1 VGEGEVLERRIPGP
15 GGEMP
20 VEDNKG
26 DQTEQ
31 APDVLLRDPA
41 MMGRLAPRVVS
52 KKVAVVFFHVGVT
65 VISRRCHKVDVTFQV
80 VVRGV
85 SPVGIEGFHQEGT
98 EFQVKRVLPGL
109 QELVIMDA
117 SFAPVLRLVVKNI
130 ALFVERTI
138 GRAPQDAVRM
148 GIPRG
153 NKIGHVTIVPPESD
167 GVVIPVHRH
176 SQGVTD
182 KKPVESS
189 PAT

>member
-1 VGEGEVLERRIPGP
+1 
-15 GGEMP
+15 
-20 VEDNKG
+20 
-26 DQTEQ
+26 
-31 APDVLLRDPA
+31 
-41 MMGRLAPRVVS
+41 
-52 KKVAVVFFHVGVT
+52 
-65 VISRRCHKVDVTFQV
+65 VIFRRCHEGDVTLQV

-85 SPVGIEGFHQEGT
+85 SPIGIKGFHQEGT
-98 EFQVKRVLPGL
+98 EFQVQRVLPGL

-167 GVVIPVHRH
+167 GVVIPVHGH
-176 SQGVTD
+176 SQGITD
-182 KKPVESS
+182 EKPVDCP
-189 PAT
+189 PAP